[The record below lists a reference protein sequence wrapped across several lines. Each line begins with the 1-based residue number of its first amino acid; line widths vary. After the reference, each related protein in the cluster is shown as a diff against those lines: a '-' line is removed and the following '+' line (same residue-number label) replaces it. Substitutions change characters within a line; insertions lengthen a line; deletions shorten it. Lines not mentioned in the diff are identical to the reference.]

1 VAGSTSRWSA
11 KSAAPPTLTAPKSNT
26 SPSRPAHEPRHPQ
39 AGPHAGRSRHSGAD
53 RRTDHPAWSLR
64 DVSPWRW
71 RMGPGAGDGEKGPR
85 QVRRHRHRY
94 RRRRWSRGFDL
105 RHDGRWPRR
114 TRRPPRILPV
124 NPRKP
129 RKSRKPLT
137 IARELEGAPVL
148 RGHRARFDALLSELR
163 RSLKQTNDH
172 RGFALFHDFH
182 AELAA
187 ARRLVGDWMRSH
199 PHDPLSAASA
209 RAVTGARF
217 EYP

>member
-124 NPRKP
+124 NPRKQRP
-129 RKSRKPLT
+129 
-137 IARELEGAPVL
+137 A
-148 RGHRARFDALLSELR
+148 
-163 RSLKQTNDH
+163 
-172 RGFALFHDFH
+172 FHDFH
-182 AELAA
+182 AEIAA

-217 EYP
+217 EYPGAIIQPSKEAERG